1 MAFRSDRFPADRTF
15 FEEFFLDSELAD
27 LAFQVRS
34 AAFLLLGRLVSCV
47 FALEDRWHVIL
58 KVLLPGANLGGGY
71 VILLSDLL
79 DALFSLECFGG
90 NAGFKLGS

>member
-1 MAFRSDRFPADRTF
+1 
-15 FEEFFLDSELAD
+15 
-27 LAFQVRS
+27 
-34 AAFLLLGRLVSCV
+34 
-47 FALEDRWHVIL
+47 VIL